1 MNRLY
6 KQIAVGQPTVLLVAG
21 ESAERTRLQA
31 ILQEANCRVLLC
43 ARGRDAMELVE
54 FASVVICEAPLHDC
68 SWQEILHRTQR
79 GERPPAIIVTS
90 SQTSGALWAEAVNLG
105 AYDVIAQPVLADEA
119 LRVVR
124 GAHRQFTLPGGSGTP
139 ARAVGLKTHATTH
152 AL

>member
-6 KQIAVGQPTVLLVAG
+6 KQIAIGQPTVLLVAA
-21 ESAERTRLQA
+21 ESAERARLQA

-43 ARGRDAMELVE
+43 ARGRDALELVE
-54 FASVVICEAPLHDC
+54 FASVVICEAPLPDC
-68 SWQEILHRTQR
+68 SWQEILHKTQHR
-79 GERPPAIIVTS
+79 ERPPAVIVTS
-90 SQTSGALWAEAVNLG
+90 TRTSGTRWAEALNLG

-124 GAHRQFTLPGGSGTP
+124 GAHRQYTLPGGSRAP
-139 ARAVGLKTHATTH
+139 ARPVGMKTHATSH